1 MLAHL
6 CHSVKKYPADDETRP
21 LFLAPLSELFGRV
34 IVMQLSTGIFLIFN
48 IACAVAN
55 STGQL
60 LAFRLLSGLAG
71 SAPLALGG
79 GVLSDV
85 WSPVDLARAMALF
98 SLGVRPCNIP
108 PHGTWMSKLT
118 AYCFIATAWTNLRSN
133 HRGIHCGKR

>member
-1 MLAHL
+1 
-6 CHSVKKYPADDETRP
+6 
-21 LFLAPLSELFGRV
+21 
-34 IVMQLSTGIFLIFN
+34 MQLSTGIFLIFN

-108 PHGTWMSKLT
+108 ARDLDVGTDGLLFHSHCLDQSALQSSRDSLWKTLIGVG
-118 AYCFIATAWTNLRSN
+118 CFGSSLS
-133 HRGIHCGKR
+133 